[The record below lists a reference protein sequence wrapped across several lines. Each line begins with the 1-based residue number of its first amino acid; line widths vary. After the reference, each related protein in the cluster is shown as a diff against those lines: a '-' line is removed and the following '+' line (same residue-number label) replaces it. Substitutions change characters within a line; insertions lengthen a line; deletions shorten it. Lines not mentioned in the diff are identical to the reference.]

1 VATSPR
7 DSAVGTKKNKQ
18 EIAKKSAILLRTGY
32 LPDSSLNRCL
42 QLFSLSICRGVR
54 RGRRN
59 CVAVENMHEGNRS
72 MKNTRKYDLE
82 GSMMIIIISLDQHGI
97 SLSWVARDG
106 LTNSRMSV

>member
-1 VATSPR
+1 
-7 DSAVGTKKNKQ
+7 
-18 EIAKKSAILLRTGY
+18 
-32 LPDSSLNRCL
+32 
-42 QLFSLSICRGVR
+42 
-54 RGRRN
+54 
-59 CVAVENMHEGNRS
+59 VENMHEGNRS